1 MSWLMENQRLIGRC
15 AWVAA
20 WVGLAAGQLH
30 ALSRHATA
38 AGAEDLALP
47 ATAAWAVPA
56 AKALS
61 PLLGWGDPDLVY
73 VTYGKIWFPLFLAF
87 TLCAFVIYKLRR
99 PGLWETWVWRV
110 TLTGYVLACA
120 GVFLDYWTQ
129 WTGNY
134 NVLFEVGWMVSVP
147 ALLLTMVGSTVLGVT
162 LLVRASVPRLPA
174 LLLAGCD
181 SAGLGD
187 LAGHL
192 PGQCGAPGDV
202 RLRDPRA
209 SAGFGIYGGGD
220 SLGRRGLSALTA
232 RPPHSGAQSPAS
244 RSWATASARGTTRS
258 FVCAIGVR
266 TGILAESA
274 SRRAT
279 SVLVSPH
286 APPVEQGTHYEG
298 ETCQTRASCRADPY
312 RAASLGLDSGG

>member
-38 AGAEDLALP
+38 AGAEDLTLP

-61 PLLGWGDPDLVY
+61 PLLGWGNPDLVY

-99 PGLWETWVWRV
+99 PGLWEAWVWRV

-174 LLLAGCD
+174 LLLAGAIPLAWVILLVT
-181 SAGLGD
+181 SLGNAVLPVM
-187 LAGHL
+187 LA
-192 PGQCGAPGDV
+192 
-202 RLRDPRA
+202 
-209 SAGFGIYGGGD
+209 FGI
-220 SLGRRGLSALTA
+220 LGRRLASGSTVAESLSA
-232 RPPHSGAQSPAS
+232 SE
-244 RSWATASARGTTRS
+244 ASA
-258 FVCAIGVR
+258 
-266 TGILAESA
+266 
-274 SRRAT
+274 
-279 SVLVSPH
+279 P
-286 APPVEQGTHYEG
+286 
-298 ETCQTRASCRADPY
+298 
-312 RAASLGLDSGG
+312 